1 MEQGKLSDPLKS
13 IIEEF
18 KSYVENLLTY
28 NKLLFVKGASE
39 LSSYMLL
46 LIVLFGISGFVLLFF
61 SFAFA
66 GWFGQITGWG
76 IGAGYLLVA
85 IIYLILAY
93 LVFHFRKP
101 LIFNPTRKVLGE
113 IFFAEFESDEVELNF
128 SSADSHAETLKQV
141 HETLKAQKV
150 ELNNKITD
158 FEKKFT
164 FTNIIQEIL
173 GKAYSSIMTT
183 SNIAKF
189 VYTIIRQF
197 KRSKKKKSIKKLKGK
212 NNNEETKKD

>member
-1 MEQGKLSDPLKS
+1 M
-13 IIEEF
+13 
-18 KSYVENLLTY
+18 
-28 NKLLFVKGASE
+28 
-39 LSSYMLL
+39 L

-101 LIFNPTRKVLGE
+101 LVFNPTRRLLGE
-113 IFFAEFESDEVELNF
+113 IFFGDFESDDVSLNF
-128 SSADSHAETLKQV
+128 KSADAHAESLKLVRETMKQHKENLNEKMNTLEKNL
-141 HETLKAQKV
+141 TLS
-150 ELNNKITD
+150 
-158 FEKKFT
+158 
-164 FTNIIQEIL
+164 NIIQEIL
-173 GKAYSSIMTT
+173 GKAYSSIMTS

-189 VYTIIRQF
+189 AFTIIKHL
-197 KRSKKKKSIKKLKGK
+197 KRTRKKKSKKRVNKE
-212 NNNEETKKD
+212 NNKEDKS